1 MKWKHL
7 GALLAAI
14 AVFSACDEETGSL
27 GMDMLPSSDEMSAH
41 TVSFDVMTESVL
53 AKSVFAK
60 SSTGYIGRFS
70 DPDFGYYE
78 AGFLTALAST
88 ENFSLPE
95 VYKETDWDEEGNAI
109 KATGA
114 ITGDSVT
121 AVQLVV
127 FYSNWFGDSLNACR
141 MSAYEL
147 NTALDYDQRYTN
159 LDPKQ
164 YYDESGLLGRVAY
177 SAYDTTVPDSVRN
190 ATDSSGNSTYSP
202 SIIFRLDPEE
212 FGQKRILEPYRAN
225 PELFRGADALVKN
238 NIFNGVYLTTDQ
250 GDGTILYADR
260 VDLRLQFQFYYT
272 NDSTGVKLK
281 KADGTDS
288 TYYGI
293 NTVFSSTKEVS
304 QINHFANTEK
314 LIAKAA
320 EKDWT
325 YLKSPA
331 GIFTQATLPYDEI
344 YEQLA
349 NDTLNAARLTFTN
362 YRQEDKHDFSMSAP
376 SQVLLVRKQDY
387 IDFFENNDV
396 PDNITSYV
404 TTHNNTGTNQYTFR
418 NIARLVTTCIN
429 EKRQA
434 QQEAGSNWNE
444 EQWMNEHPD
453 WNKVLLIPVNV
464 TYDTSSSSSSSQTA
478 RIIGIQ
484 HNLAPSYTR
493 LQGGPEREGGEGTPL
508 KNPLKLEVTYT
519 HFYE

>member
-1 MKWKHL
+1 MKWKYL

-14 AVFSACDEETGSL
+14 TVFSACDEETGSL
-27 GMDMLPSSDEMSAH
+27 GMNMLPGSDEMSAH
-41 TVSFDVMTESVL
+41 TVSFDVMTESVV
-53 AKSVFAK
+53 ADSVFAK
-60 SSTGYIGRFS
+60 TSTGYVGRFS

-88 ENFSLPE
+88 EQFSLPE
-95 VYKETDWDEEGNAI
+95 VYRETEWDDEGNAT
-109 KATGA
+109 KATGMM
-114 ITGDSVT
+114 TEDKVT

-127 FYSNWFGDSLNACR
+127 FYNDWFGDSLNACR

-147 NTALDYDQRYTN
+147 NTTLDYDQRYTDF
-159 LDPKQ
+159 DPKK
-164 YYDESGLLGRVAY
+164 YYDDSGLLGRVAY

-190 ATDSSGNSTYSP
+190 ATDSYGNRTYYP
-202 SIIFRLDPEE
+202 NIIFKLDPEE

-238 NIFNGVYLTTDQ
+238 NIFKGVYLTTDQ
-250 GDGTILYADR
+250 GDGTILYAYQ
-260 VDLRLQFQFYYT
+260 VDLQMQFQFYYT

-281 KADGTDS
+281 KKDGTDS
-288 TYYGI
+288 TYYAME
-293 NTVFSSTKEVS
+293 TVFSSTKEVS
-304 QINHFANTEK
+304 QVNHFTNTDK
-314 LIAKAA
+314 LKAKAA
-320 EKDWT
+320 EKGWT

-362 YRQEDKHDFSMSAP
+362 YHQEDTHDFAMSAP
-376 SQVLLVRKQDY
+376 TYVLLVRKQDY
-387 IDFFENNDV
+387 RSFFENNEINDDV
-396 PDNITSYV
+396 TSFIA
-404 TTHNNTGTNQYTFR
+404 THNQVGTNQYTFR

-434 QQEAGSNWNE
+434 QQEAGSDWNE
-444 EQWMNEHPD
+444 DAWEAAHPD
-453 WNKVLLIPVNV
+453 WDKVLLIPITVMTDN
-464 TYDTSSSSSSSQTA
+464 SNQTT

-484 HNLAPSYTR
+484 HDLAPGYTR